1 MWAFQ
6 FYSLQ
11 MFRKA
16 QVWAA
21 WPCNSHRANAGNF
34 SFLPLEQAQLL
45 SWRSLRP
52 FPDIVYGKSSGGCE
66 PTLLAICTVY
76 LPVPHAI
83 LTFSTENYEKK
94 RGFTVS
100 LLMSPVSR
108 VFSVRC
114 DKSVLKGLSSM
125 WLVTSLACVSSPHLS
140 FPLYMCSALRLQGI
154 LGWNIYVG
162 AESDPHFTCRV
173 WLAAVLPLKMSSMI
187 TIKITAFHQ
196 CFDN

>member
-6 FYSLQ
+6 FCSLQ

-83 LTFSTENYEKK
+83 LTFSTVMRKK

-100 LLMSPVSR
+100 LLMSPVSI
-108 VFSVRC
+108 VLSIWC

-125 WLVTSLACVSSPHLS
+125 WLHM
-140 FPLYMCSALRLQGI
+140 FPLRI
-154 LGWNIYVG
+154 F
-162 AESDPHFTCRV
+162 HFLSIC
-173 WLAAVLPLKMSSMI
+173 VLPSDCNEYLAGTYMLAQTLIPMSSMTAI
-187 TIKITAFHQ
+187 TMIVFHQ
-196 CFDN
+196 CFDG